1 PPAQKR
7 SARGTRGTPGVPPAH
22 TVTNFVMARLDADGN
37 NDPSFAFAGDGPSP
51 ESFLS
56 AVALQPAGVRVAA
69 GSGGFSFLS
78 ISHFDLLVGRYDAS
92 TCGNGLTEGPEECDD
107 GDLESGD

>member
-22 TVTNFVMARLDADGN
+22 TVTNFRAARLDADGN

-56 AVALQPAGVRVAA
+56 AVVLQPDGWLGAA

-78 ISHFDLLVGRYDAS
+78 ISHFDLLVGRYDAA
-92 TCGNGLTEGPEECDD
+92 TFRHGLKR
-107 GDLESGD
+107 